1 MKLLLFV
8 EVWGK
13 SLALGEGR
21 LELFGGKL
29 LLFVEVLG
37 KLLVFVVGKLLSFNG
52 GKLLQ
57 FMRFVNG
64 KLLLALDRT
73 FVCKY

>member
-1 MKLLLFV
+1 MG
-8 EVWGK
+8 VWGK
-13 SLALGEGR
+13 LLALGEGN

-29 LLFVEVLG
+29 LL
-37 KLLVFVVGKLLSFNG
+37 FVVGKLLSFNG

-64 KLLLALDRT
+64 NLLLAMDWT